1 MLKKLKILMIAPTP
15 FFADRGCH
23 MQIYEQARA
32 LQKRGHEVRIIT
44 YNIGRDLPDVVIR
57 RIPNV
62 APWYRKLTAGPSLT
76 KIYLDFFLIFKTLSE
91 AQKWEPDILHGHLHE
106 GCFIGWIVSR
116 CTGIPFVF
124 DMQGGLTGEL
134 TVHEFISKNGVF
146 YGFFRVIEKW
156 LNGLAPAIFT
166 HSTSRARELIESF
179 GVSAEKITT
188 IFDGTN
194 LDLFR
199 QFSKNSK
206 LFEKYKIPKDK
217 ILIVYLGRLEPYQ
230 GVDLLIK
237 SIPLVVK
244 KNHGV
249 HFLMFGYPDEE
260 KYKNMAEKLGVGN
273 FVTFSGR
280 IDYEKAGEHI
290 SLGDIAI
297 TLKLDVEDNGKL
309 YNYMACGLPVIALD
323 NFVNR
328 EVVGEFGFY
337 VSESTPE
344 AVSSI
349 ILEAVST
356 PKEILRKM
364 GEGGKKRIEENFTW
378 DKCAERMEK
387 VYESLA
393 I

>member
-1 MLKKLKILMIAPTP
+1 
-15 FFADRGCH
+15 

-32 LQKRGHEVRIIT
+32 LQKRGHEVQIAT
-44 YNIGRDLPDVVIR
+44 YHIGRNMSDVAIR
-57 RIPNV
+57 RIPNI
-62 APWYRKLTAGPSLT
+62 APWYKKLTAGPSLT
-76 KIYLDFFLIFKTLSE
+76 KFYLDFFLIFTSFRE
-91 AQKWEPDILHGHLHE
+91 ARRWKPDIIHGHVHE
-106 GCFIGWIVSR
+106 GCAIGFIVSKL
-116 CTGIPFVF
+116 TGIPFVF
-124 DMQGGLTGEL
+124 DMQGGLTGEMMA
-134 TVHEFISKNGVF
+134 HEFISKNGVL

-166 HSTSRARELIESF
+166 HSTSRARELIEDF
-179 GVSAEKITT
+179 GVPAEKITT

-199 QFSKNSK
+199 QFGKSSK

-244 KNHGV
+244 KNSDV
-249 HFLMFGYPDEE
+249 HFLMFGYPDAE
-260 KYKNMAEKLGVGN
+260 KYENVTKELGIGN
-273 FVTFSGR
+273 FITFSGR

-309 YNYMACGLPVIALD
+309 YNYMACSLPVIALD

-328 EVVGEFGFY
+328 EVVDEYGFY
-337 VSESTPE
+337 VPESTPE
-344 AVSSI
+344 AVSSV
-349 ILEAVST
+349 ILKAVST
-356 PKEILRKM
+356 SKEELRKM
-364 GEGGKKRIEENFTW
+364 GEGGRRRIEENFTW

-387 VYESLA
+387 VYELLA